1 MGLQLR
7 LADSLGERL
16 LELDVRPPDRANV
29 VGRAADAEVEVPSSS
44 VNNRH
49 CLLFVRDGRWVVQDA
64 GSANGTFVNGKRL
77 TAPAF
82 VRSGDA
88 ITLGAGSN
96 PPKLTVDPHHVGI
109 AESSDDAPRAV
120 SPPPVPRAPAPWSQ
134 ASILTPAAPLPPP
147 VARPPA
153 ARPAYAGSGYS
164 VPSAEPAQEQPSG
177 WEDVPPP
184 TTHYYVPKRKRTS
197 PGIVALFAVLSIG
210 IAAGGCYWLY
220 TAYQKRMASSSEST
234 APTLTIKESPQ
245 PSSVFDFA
253 DGGGATQPTTRVTP
267 APPTTVQSSAASEAP
282 PDKRRQDPEWVA
294 IEQARFE
301 EPVLSI
307 VKFNDYLDRF
317 PNTPFKKD
325 LEQYTN
331 EAVDRLWWKRLMDLF
346 QERDAA
352 MKEIAERKVQVSQSQ
367 DPEFKKGLETE
378 IAGFA
383 ERRDR
388 ADQTIRLQMKYT
400 SQSPPNL
407 YDSQELAILRANRD
421 AAYYTTWSEQVLSTI
436 KHSRGQR
443 LPWGSTR

>member
-7 LADSLGERL
+7 LTDALGEPM
-16 LELDVRPPDRANV
+16 LELDARPPDRANI
-29 VGRAADAEVEVPSSS
+29 VGRAADADVEVPSSS

-49 CLLFVRDGRWVVQDA
+49 CLLFVRDGRWFVQDA
-64 GSANGTFVNGKRL
+64 GSGDGTFLNGKRL
-77 TAPAF
+77 SAPATIN
-82 VRSGDA
+82 SGDT

-96 PPKLTVDPHHVGI
+96 PPTITIDPHHAGVSENADENWI
-109 AESSDDAPRAV
+109 AT
-120 SPPPVPRAPAPWSQ
+120 PPPPSVPRAPWRQPVLQSPAP
-134 ASILTPAAPLPPP
+134 PLPPP
-147 VARPPA
+147 VARQPGA
-153 ARPAYAGSGYS
+153 MPAYVRSGYAAPP
-164 VPSAEPAQEQPSG
+164 VAQQEPESSG

-184 TTHYYVPKRKRTS
+184 TTHYYVPKPKRTS
-197 PGIVALFAVLSIG
+197 PGVIALFAVLSIG

-220 TAYQKRMASSSEST
+220 IAYQKRMVSSSESIV
-234 APTLTIKESPQ
+234 PTPTTKESPQ

-253 DGGGATQPTTRVTP
+253 DGGSATQPTTRVTP
-267 APPTTVQSSAASEAP
+267 APPTTVQSSAATEAP

-346 QERDAA
+346 HERDAA
-352 MKEIAERKVQVSQSQ
+352 MKEIADRKLQLSQSQ

-378 IAGFA
+378 VAGFA

-388 ADQTIRLQMKYT
+388 ADETIRLQMKYT

-421 AAYYTTWSEQVLSTI
+421 AAYYATWSEQVISTI

>member
-7 LADSLGERL
+7 VTDALGERL
-16 LELDVRPPDRANV
+16 LELDGRPPERANI
-29 VGRAADAEVEVPSSS
+29 VGRAPDAEVEVPSSS

-64 GSANGTFVNGKRL
+64 GSANGTFLNGKRL
-77 TAPAF
+77 SAPATIN
-82 VRSGDA
+82 SGDT
-88 ITLGAGSN
+88 ITLGVGSS
-96 PPKLTVDPHHVGI
+96 PPRLTVDPHHVGI
-109 AESSDDAPRAV
+109 AESSDEARSA
-120 SPPPVPRAPAPWSQ
+120 SPPPVSRAPAPWSQ
-134 ASILTPAAPLPPP
+134 ASILTPVAAPLPPP

-153 ARPAYAGSGYS
+153 ARPAYAAGGYAA
-164 VPSAEPAQEQPSG
+164 PSPPQQQPSG

-184 TTHYYVPKRKRTS
+184 TTHYYVPKPKRTS

-220 TAYQKRMASSSEST
+220 IAYQKRMASSSESAVT
-234 APTLTIKESPQ
+234 MPIIKEVPQ
-245 PSSVFDFA
+245 QPASVFDFDKA
-253 DGGGATQPTTRVTP
+253 GSATQPTTRVTP
-267 APPTTVQSSAASEAP
+267 APPATVPSSTAASEAP
-282 PDKRRQDPEWVA
+282 PDKRRQDPEWLA

-301 EPVLSI
+301 EPVLAI

-317 PNTPFKKD
+317 PNTPFKND
-325 LEQYTN
+325 LEQYSK
-331 EAVDRLWWKRLMDLF
+331 EAVDRLWWKRLMELF
-346 QERDAA
+346 HERDVA
-352 MKEIAERKVQVSQSQ
+352 MKEIADRKVQLSQSQ

-421 AAYYTTWSEQVLSTI
+421 AAYYATWSEQILSTI